1 MARPRPPQPTAL
13 IVEDE
18 HFIALDLERA
28 MADLGYEVCLAASES
43 TARFL
48 AMQRHPDIVLINVC
62 LGREGIETGRW
73 LRAVCGTS
81 VVFVTSEVDANTVQ
95 RIHEQMPGAPVVS
108 KPFHRDSLA
117 RAVQAADVSSDKL
130 IGCSPTAAAIQRED
144 DCPTPFERVL
154 RRDRVI
160 IGMALLILILLAW
173 LYVLRLAAG
182 VEVAGTNVTVLFLM
196 WSVMMVA
203 MMLPSAAPMVL
214 FYARV
219 GRKDAIDAEPFTPT
233 ALFAAGYLLVWFG
246 FALAAT
252 GAHLALERGAL
263 LTTTMGGTSNVV
275 GGILLIIAGLYQ
287 WSPLKDTCLAHCQ
300 APLLF
305 IQGHGG
311 FRRNVLGALQI
322 GVWHG
327 AYCVGCCWVLM
338 TLLFVGGVRN
348 VLWITAIATLV
359 FVEKAVGG
367 RLVSRA
373 AGVGLI
379 FGGIWLAAWSFYS

>member
-1 MARPRPPQPTAL
+1 MSRSQPSRPTAL

-18 HFIALDLERA
+18 YLIALDLERA

-43 TARFL
+43 KARSL
-48 AMQRHPDIVLINVC
+48 AMQDHPDIVLMDVC

-73 LRAVCGTS
+73 LRAVCGAS
-81 VVFVTSEVDANTVQ
+81 VVFVTSEVDPNTVQ
-95 RIHEQMPGAPVVS
+95 RIHEQVPGAPVIS
-108 KPFHRDSLA
+108 KPLNRDSLA
-117 RAVQAADVSSDKL
+117 RAVQAAGVPVQAIPHIQSKR
-130 IGCSPTAAAIQRED
+130 SPTVTALQCED
-144 DCPTPFERVL
+144 AVL

-160 IGMALLILILLAW
+160 IGITLLTLILMAW
-173 LYVLRLAAG
+173 RYVVRLAAG
-182 VEVAGTNVTVLFLM
+182 VEMAGTDVTGLFLM

-214 FYARV
+214 LYARV
-219 GRKDAIDAEPFTPT
+219 GRQAAINAEPFAPT
-233 ALFAAGYLLVWFG
+233 GWFAAGYLLVWFG

-252 GAHLALERGAL
+252 GAQWALERAAL
-263 LTTTMGGTSNVV
+263 LTPTLEGTSNVV
-275 GGILLIIAGLYQ
+275 GGVLLIVAGLYQ

-300 APLLF
+300 APLVF
-305 IQGHGG
+305 IQSHGG
-311 FRRNVLGALQI
+311 FRRNVSGALEI
-322 GVWHG
+322 GVRHG

-338 TLLFVGGVRN
+338 TLLFVGGVMN

-379 FGGIWLAAWSFYS
+379 FGGVWLLMR